1 MRNHAH
7 EIWNVWSIVLGVL
20 PHNATNKF
28 IKKGKNKKNREV
40 FKDLV
45 ADVEKNTNGFGTDL
59 LPSLSSIGKRLEWAK
74 KLRNL
79 LPQDPK
85 SWDDFPKEI
94 PVNLTKMAQDE
105 DFVLIYCITPGGKKI
120 FGFASS
126 TLLDVMSASEI
137 WWWNVQCCQSPHHQS
152 DLHYPSQDQGSGSG
166 DSNCVLPPPGQE
178 ERDLWPDAGVSQR
191 QNPQRWTQN
200 LPPKI
205 SSLESRSP
213 IVIST
218 GSRPSSRTLLL
229 SAHTLQAAQNHCAS
243 GHSVLWKAK
252 KSLWNSLG
260 RWWTSSLARTSSPI
274 SPSNSLSFS

>member
-1 MRNHAH
+1 M
-7 EIWNVWSIVLGVL
+7 WSIVLGVL

-137 WWWNVQCCQSPHHQS
+137 W
-152 DLHYPSQDQGSGSG
+152 
-166 DSNCVLPPPGQE
+166 
-178 ERDLWPDAGVSQR
+178 
-191 QNPQRWTQN
+191 
-200 LPPKI
+200 
-205 SSLESRSP
+205 
-213 IVIST
+213 
-218 GSRPSSRTLLL
+218 
-229 SAHTLQAAQNHCAS
+229 
-243 GHSVLWKAK
+243 
-252 KSLWNSLG
+252 
-260 RWWTSSLARTSSPI
+260 
-274 SPSNSLSFS
+274 